1 MANEGI
7 TRPIKNKEKEKVVE
21 DFINNKVS
29 CKAMVLRYILVW
41 EKKKGQYSFTKEEEK
56 ITKRLKNLTLLP
68 TNLKLTKVSKPL
80 SKMFVHQTESVVI
93 NLEGLTNKRVNGFDL
108 NDYKLLSIVC
118 YSREDVNKLA
128 KDGDMA
134 WVKGK
139 QVSTKTKKAWR
150 EKKTSSKTSRA
161 GIG

>member
-1 MANEGI
+1 
-7 TRPIKNKEKEKVVE
+7 
-21 DFINNKVS
+21 
-29 CKAMVLRYILVW
+29 
-41 EKKKGQYSFTKEEEK
+41 
-56 ITKRLKNLTLLP
+56 LTLLP

-118 YSREDVNKLA
+118 YSREEVNKLA

-134 WVKGK
+134 RVKGK
-139 QVSTKTKKAWR
+139 QVSTKTKKA
-150 EKKTSSKTSRA
+150 
-161 GIG
+161 